1 MMKQDLVIVGGG
13 VVGLS
18 AAIAMC
24 LRGFV
29 VSVLDAGVLDGATL
43 QPSARVYALNAAS
56 IDLLSQLG
64 VFALIDT
71 NAITPYRAMHVWDAM
86 CGASIDFEAKVLAQE
101 QLGVMV
107 EESAM
112 KRALLERLAS
122 LDVALYPHTLI
133 HAVCCVKDH

>member
-86 CGASIDFEAKVLAQE
+86 CGASIDFEAKVLDKYYDTQHI
-101 QLGVMV
+101 
-107 EESAM
+107 
-112 KRALLERLAS
+112 RLIYYSYLKDKFPKHAS
-122 LDVALYPHTLI
+122 
-133 HAVCCVKDH
+133 